1 MRGLAR
7 HRRLRIAD
15 PAMLAVVWIA
25 AFPISALAADRPDPP
40 VSFRTDVMAVLSKA
54 GCNMGVCHGNKFG
67 KGGFKLSLRGEDPAA
82 DFAALSRDQ
91 TGRRINPLEPDRS
104 LALLKPTMQVPHEGG
119 RRFTLSSPEY
129 SILHSWIAAGLP
141 ADSSGAPTLTDLAV
155 EPRDVVVV
163 EPEERAQLRATATFS
178 DGSRRDVTGMAV
190 YETSKQTADVG
201 HDGLVSR
208 RGMGTMTVAVRYLD
222 KQAPARMAFVPARPG
237 FVWTGPAPANYID
250 EHVFFRLK
258 QLRINPSPVCSD
270 TVFVRRAYLDLLGLL
285 PTADEA
291 RQFVAATQPDKRA
304 RLIDDLLER
313 PEFAEFWAL
322 KWSDLLRIEEK
333 TLDRKGVQ
341 NFYAWIRAG
350 IAGDKPLD
358 QFARELIA
366 SRGSTYLVPAANYY
380 RAMRDPIMRA
390 ESTAQIFLGTRLQCS
405 KCHNHPFDRWTQ
417 DDYYS
422 WANLFARVEYR
433 VLENRRRDMNDGH
446 EFDGEQLVLMARQ
459 GDVKDPRSDKPL
471 PPKFLGDA
479 ASAPTP
485 DADRLL
491 ALADWLASAQNPR
504 FVETTANR
512 IWFHLVGRGIVDP
525 IDDFRATNP
534 PSNPPL
540 LAALSADLVE
550 HRFSLRHLVRTI
562 MNSTVYQLS
571 SIAGESTRDD
581 DIHFSWARESRLS
594 AEQLADALSQVT
606 GVPLSF
612 SGYPAGMRAGEIPGV
627 NAVRDREQPPTL
639 ADQFLKTFGKPPRLQ
654 ACECERTSE
663 PTLSQAFQL
672 VSGPLV
678 NELLSRRD
686 NRLGRLAES
695 GRRTDEIV
703 DELFWSALSRPPTDE
718 ELRDARAY
726 VNSTGDRRDHLEDL
740 LWGLINSNEF
750 LLRK

>member
-1 MRGLAR
+1 MHNCANLS
-7 HRRLRIAD
+7 RLRFSSRAV
-15 PAMLAVVWIA
+15 LAVVWIA
-25 AFPISALAADRPDPP
+25 TLPISAVAADKAGAP
-40 VSFRTDVMAVLSKA
+40 VSFRTDVMPVLSKA

-67 KGGFKLSLRGEDPAA
+67 KGGFKLSLRGEAPDW
-82 DFAALSRDQ
+82 DFAVLSRDQ

-119 RRFTLSSPEY
+119 RRFSISSPEY
-129 SILHSWIAAGLP
+129 SILRRWIAAGLS
-141 ADSSGAPTLTDLAV
+141 ADSPDTPMLTRLAV
-155 EPRDVVVV
+155 EPHDVVVL
-163 EPEERAQLRATATFS
+163 EPDERVQLSVTATFS
-178 DGSRRDVTGMAV
+178 NGSRRDVTGMAV
-190 YETSKQTADVG
+190 YELSNQTADVS

-208 RGMGTMTVAVRYLD
+208 RAMGTVTVIARYLD
-222 KQAPARMAFVPARPG
+222 RQVPVRLAFVPARPD
-237 FVWTGPAPANYID
+237 FVWARSVPANYVD
-250 EHVFFRLK
+250 EHVFARLV

-270 TVFVRRAYLDLLGLL
+270 TVFVRRAFLDLLGIL

-291 RQFVAATQPDKRA
+291 RQFVADTRPDKRA
-304 RLIDDLLER
+304 RLIDELLER
-313 PEFAEFWAL
+313 QEFADFWAL

-341 NFYAWIRAG
+341 GFYAWIRAG
-350 IAGDKPLD
+350 IARDKPLD

-366 SRGSTYLVPAANYY
+366 ARGSTYLEPAANYY

-390 ESTAQIFLGTRLQCS
+390 ESTAQVFLGTRLQCS

-422 WANLFARVEYR
+422 WANLFARVEYL

-446 EFDGEQLVLMARQ
+446 EFDGEQLVLMSRS
-459 GDVKDPRSDKPL
+459 GDVKDPRTDTAL
-471 PPKFLGDA
+471 PPKFLGA
-479 ASAPTP
+479 AENKLSP

-491 ALADWLASAQNPR
+491 ALADWLVSPRNPR
-504 FVETTANR
+504 FAETMANR
-512 IWFHLVGRGIVDP
+512 IWFQLLGQGIVDP

-534 PSNPPL
+534 PVNPPL

-562 MNSTVYQLS
+562 MNSQVYQLS
-571 SIAGESTRDD
+571 SAPGESNREE
-581 DIHFSWARESRLS
+581 DINFAQARVSRLS
-594 AEQLADALSQVT
+594 AEQLADALAQVA

-612 SGYPAGMRAGEIPGV
+612 SGYPKGMRAGELPGV
-627 NAVRDREQPPTL
+627 SAVRDRDHPPTL
-639 ADQFLKTFGKPPRLQ
+639 ADQFLRTFGKPPRLQ

-686 NRLGRLAES
+686 NRLGRLEQS
-695 GRRTDEIV
+695 GRPTAEIV
-703 DELFWSALSRPPTDE
+703 DELFWTALSRPPTDE
-718 ELRDARAY
+718 ERHASGTYIDSSG
-726 VNSTGDRRDHLEDL
+726 NRREHLEDL
-740 LWGLINSNEF
+740 LWGLINSNDF
-750 LLRK
+750 LMRK